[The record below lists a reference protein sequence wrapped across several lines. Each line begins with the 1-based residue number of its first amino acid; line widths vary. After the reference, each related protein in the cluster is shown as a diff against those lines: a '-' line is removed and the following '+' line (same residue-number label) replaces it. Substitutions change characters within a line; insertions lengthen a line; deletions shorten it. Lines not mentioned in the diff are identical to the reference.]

1 MASPVTFISGGR
13 GALRRIGMNTEQ
25 KKDPAFQQNQEDSL
39 DTQGARTFTL
49 SCLKE
54 ELGKMEGIEFV
65 MFIPLGGEVYGR

>member
-13 GALRRIGMNTEQ
+13 GFFKEDRNEYRTE
-25 KKDPAFQQNQEDSL
+25 KRSCNSAESEDSM
-39 DTQGARTFTL
+39 DIQGAGAFTL

-65 MFIPLGGEVYGR
+65 MFIPLGGEAYGR

>member
-1 MASPVTFISGGR
+1 
-13 GALRRIGMNTEQ
+13 MNTEQ
-25 KKDPAFQQNQEDSL
+25 KKEPAFQQNQEDSL
-39 DTQGARTFTL
+39 DTQGAKTVTL